1 MDQRT
6 IPTQE
11 EEQASTEQFERV
23 EGKRRRRVWVLLAVL
38 LLLAFATWIVVKQ
51 STKHSAAAA
60 KTRQAGPTLVVAA
73 FAHQGDV
80 GVYVTGL
87 GAVTP
92 LYTVNIKTR
101 VDGQLMKVDYRE
113 GQIVSKGAP
122 IAELDSRPF
131 EVQLTQAEGQLMK
144 DQAALQNA
152 QIDLQRYET
161 LLAHNAIAQQIVATQ
176 RATVTQDKGVV
187 KTDEGNIA
195 NAKLN
200 IAYCHITSPIS
211 GRVGLRL
218 VDPGNIVHAADAN
231 GLLVITQVQ
240 PISVILTVPEDQLPS
255 VLKRFRG
262 GEHLRIDAF
271 ERDNTTSLGSGELTT
286 IDNEIDQTTG
296 TVKLRGTFSNKDNAL
311 FPNQFVNAR
320 LLLEEKHDVV
330 LVPNAAVQRNGP
342 TTFVYLVK
350 PDQTVTVRNVKVG
363 TSNENE
369 TEIVTGIPPG
379 DLVITTGVDKLQEG
393 SQVKV
398 QLQNSGSSGEK
409 TASSPQ
415 PVNAGQSHQGA
426 RKQRSSS
433 P

>member
-38 LLLAFATWIVVKQ
+38 LLIGFATWIGVQQFK
-51 STKHSAAAA
+51 KHSAAASRP
-60 KTRQAGPTLVVAA
+60 RQAGPTPVVAA
-73 FAHQGDV
+73 VVHRGDV

-92 LYTVNIKTR
+92 LYTVNVKAR
-101 VDGQLMKVDYRE
+101 VDGELMKVDYRE

-122 IAELDSRPF
+122 IAQLDSRPF

-152 QIDLQRYET
+152 LIDLQRYET

-176 RATVTQDKGVV
+176 RATVAQDRGVV
-187 KTDEGNIA
+187 KTDEA
-195 NAKLN
+195 NVASAKLN
-200 IAYCHITSPIS
+200 IAYCHITAPIS

-218 VDPGNIVHAADAN
+218 VDPGNIVHAADPN

-240 PISVILTVPEDQLPS
+240 PISVIFTVPEDQLPP
-255 VLKRFRG
+255 VLKRFRV
-262 GEHLRIDAF
+262 GEHLRVDAL
-271 ERDNTTSLGSGELTT
+271 ERDNTTFLASGELTT

-296 TVKLRGTFSNKDNAL
+296 TVKLRGAFSNKGDAL

-320 LLLEEKHDVV
+320 LLVVEKRGVV
-330 LVPNAAVQRNGP
+330 LVPNAAVQRNGSL
-342 TTFVYLVK
+342 TFVYLVK
-350 PDQTVTVRNVKVG
+350 PDQTVTIRNVRVG
-363 TSNENE
+363 TANENE
-369 TEIVTGIPPG
+369 TEIVTGLAPG
-379 DLVITTGVDKLQEG
+379 DVVVTTGVDKLQEG
-393 SQVKV
+393 SKVNV
-398 QLQNSGSSGEK
+398 QLQNPPVFGQN
-409 TASSPQ
+409 TASGQQ
-415 PVNAGQSHQGA
+415 PAQAGEDHEGA
-426 RKQRSSS
+426 KKQRSSRQ
-433 P
+433 

>member
-11 EEQASTEQFERV
+11 EEQASTEQFEHV

-38 LLLAFATWIVVKQ
+38 LLLGFATWIGVKQ
-51 STKHSAAAA
+51 FRKQSAAAS
-60 KTRQAGPTLVVAA
+60 KPRQTGPTPVVAA
-73 FAHQGDV
+73 AAHRGDV
-80 GVYVTGL
+80 GMYVTGL

-92 LYTVNIKTR
+92 LYTVNVKAR

-113 GQIVSKGAP
+113 GQIVNKGAP

-144 DQAALQNA
+144 DQSALQNA
-152 QIDLQRYET
+152 LIDLQRYET

-176 RATVTQDKGVV
+176 KATVAQDRGVV
-187 KTDEGNIA
+187 KIDEGNIA

-231 GLLVITQVQ
+231 GLLVITQLQ
-240 PISVILTVPEDQLPS
+240 PISVIFTVPEDQLPP
-255 VLKRFRG
+255 VLKRFRAG
-262 GEHLRIDAF
+262 QHLRVDAL
-271 ERDNTTSLGSGELTT
+271 ERDNTTMLGSGELTT

-296 TVKLRGTFSNKDNAL
+296 TVRLRGTFSNKDDAL

-320 LLLEEKHDVV
+320 LLLEEKRGVV
-330 LVPNAAVQRNGP
+330 LVPNAAVQRNGSV
-342 TTFVYLVK
+342 TFVYLVK
-350 PDQTVTVRNVKVG
+350 PDQTVTVRNVNMG

-369 TEIVTGIPPG
+369 TEIASGLAPG
-379 DLVITTGVDKLQEG
+379 DVVVTTGVDKLQEG
-393 SQVKV
+393 SKVNV
-398 QLQNSGSSGEK
+398 QLQNPGGSGQKTTSSQ
-409 TASSPQ
+409 Q
-415 PVNAGQSHQGA
+415 PADAGRDHKGA
-426 RKQRSSS
+426 RKQRSSNQ
-433 P
+433 